1 MNEWTDGL
9 IKWIDRWI
17 LRKGNYVI
25 LIIYSFFIAPEEVIN
40 LISINPIA
48 PNITITWTPP
58 SIRNGLFNYNLSYEA
73 RQDFTYTF
81 RIQTTS
87 ETVELPFG
95 TTSYVI
101 TNVLPF
107 ANYTITVVAF
117 NRQFGRMFSS
127 DNVVNHIR
135 TQPIGKL

>member
-1 MNEWTDGL
+1 MNGQMDIRER
-9 IKWIDRWI
+9 KWCYFNNI
-17 LRKGNYVI
+17 L
-25 LIIYSFFIAPEEVIN
+25 FFIAPEEVIN
-40 LISINPIA
+40 LVSINPIA

-58 SIRNGLFNYNLSYEA
+58 SIRNGSFNYDLSYEA
-73 RQDFTYTF
+73 RQDFSYTS
-81 RIQTTS
+81 RIQTAS

-95 TTSYVI
+95 TTSYVV
-101 TNVLPF
+101 TDVLPF

-135 TQPIGKL
+135 TQPISKL

>member
-9 IKWIDRWI
+9 IKWIDNWI
-17 LRKGNYVI
+17 LGKGNDVV

-58 SIRNGLFNYNLSYEA
+58 SVRNGSFNYDLSYEA
-73 RQDFTYTF
+73 RQDFSYTAH
-81 RIQTTS
+81 IQTAS
-87 ETVELPFG
+87 DTVELPFG

-135 TQPIGKL
+135 TQPISKL